1 MSLHS
6 TSTNTNQK
14 TGFSLPKN
22 PFCSDDQWVHIG
34 YADHAR
40 NDHFEIHGFA
50 SEYWSSDMEKK
61 LRLMIVDDN
70 ARTRGALAALAST
83 LDWLNVTGEASNGE
97 DAIEKVK
104 LQLPDM
110 VLMDVEMP
118 VMDGL
123 EATQIIKKNWPQVKV
138 IVLTLYP
145 DYCSQARKAG
155 ADAFLVKGCS
165 MEEMTSTIRSLQP
178 AQPTSG
184 GYDPVSPHFA

>member
-1 MSLHS
+1 M
-6 TSTNTNQK
+6 
-14 TGFSLPKN
+14 
-22 PFCSDDQWVHIG
+22 D
-34 YADHAR
+34 
-40 NDHFEIHGFA
+40 
-50 SEYWSSDMEKK
+50 KK
-61 LRLMIVDDN
+61 LRIMIVDDN
-70 ARTRGALAALAST
+70 ARARGALTALAST

-118 VMDGL
+118 VMNGL

-138 IVLTLYP
+138 VVLTLYP
-145 DYCSQARKAG
+145 DYCSRAREAG

-178 AQPTSG
+178 A
-184 GYDPVSPHFA
+184 